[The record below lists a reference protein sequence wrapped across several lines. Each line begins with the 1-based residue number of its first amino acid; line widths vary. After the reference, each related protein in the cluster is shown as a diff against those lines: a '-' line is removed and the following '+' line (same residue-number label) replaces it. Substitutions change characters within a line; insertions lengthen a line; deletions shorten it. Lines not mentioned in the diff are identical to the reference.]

1 MYIASVQ
8 FSSIVRV
15 CATTPPKAKCSKDCC
30 DVSLI
35 NYNALQLFAKFT
47 MISKLSLSMHLIV
60 GNAQSILIMYYYAL
74 SEINYTGC
82 ETCS

>member
-8 FSSIVRV
+8 FSNIVRV

-35 NYNALQLFAKFT
+35 DCNALQVFTRFAMT
-47 MISKLSLSMHLIV
+47 SKVSLSMHLNLWLIQRVYNYVLPCIV
-60 GNAQSILIMYYYAL
+60 
-74 SEINYTGC
+74 
-82 ETCS
+82 

>member
-35 NYNALQLFAKFT
+35 DYNALQLFTKFT
-47 MISKLSLSMHLIV
+47 MISKLSLSMHLFV
-60 GNAQSILIMYYYAL
+60 GNAQSI
-74 SEINYTGC
+74 
-82 ETCS
+82 